1 MDGGLLSG
9 LKMNRELPRG
19 LLNRDLLLLLCSQVI
34 FVSAGAMTVTMAGIV
49 GSRLAPSAGLATL
62 PVSFMVLGTA
72 LAAFPAAQFMRHLGR
87 RAGFVSAALMA
98 LLSCALG
105 YWGLT
110 LSSFSLYC
118 AGTGTLGIS
127 VAFSQQFRFAA
138 TETVAPGQ
146 AGSAVS
152 LLLLGSVGGAIVGPE
167 LVARSEQIIPES
179 GFVGALLGAAMLFV
193 LAALLLSQLSLRSGG
208 RAAEVTSKPVDVSW
222 RGIPPLVWLA
232 VAAGVVG
239 QGVMTFVMTATPVS
253 MHVMDGHSLSDTADV
268 VRAHVLAMYL
278 PSLVSGWLIARF
290 GARSL
295 LAGGIAIFAATMAA
309 ALAGQTVWHYGL
321 AMVLLGAGWNFLFV
335 GGTTLLVQSAHP
347 DLQLQLQGYNDTA
360 VFGSAAVASFA
371 AGAVLEYLGW
381 EMVVISTMLPVLLL
395 AALWFRLRATPLSNY
410 EAPNA

>member
-1 MDGGLLSG
+1 M
-9 LKMNRELPRG
+9 KAELRGG
-19 LLNRDLLLLLCSQVI
+19 LLNRDLVLLLCSQII

-49 GSRLAPSAGLATL
+49 GSRLAPNSALATL

-98 LLSCALG
+98 VLSCALG

-127 VAFSQQFRFAA
+127 LAFSQQFRFAA
-138 TETVAPGQ
+138 TETVTPKQ

-167 LVARSEQIIPES
+167 LVARSEQIRPEG
-179 GFVGALLGAAMLFV
+179 GFVGALVGAAVLFV
-193 LAALLLSQLSLRSGG
+193 LAAFLLSQLSLRGKGHTADAS
-208 RAAEVTSKPVDVSW
+208 AQTVNVSLST
-222 RGIPPLVWLA
+222 IPPLVWLA
-232 VAAGVVG
+232 IAAGVVG

-253 MHVMDGHSLSDTADV
+253 MHVMEGHSLSDTASV

-295 LAGGIAIFAATMAA
+295 LAGGLTIFAATMAA
-309 ALAGQTVWHYGL
+309 ALAGQTVLHYGL

-347 DLQLQLQGYNDTA
+347 DSQLQLQGYNDTA
-360 VFGSAAVASFA
+360 VFGSAAIASFA

-381 EMVVISTMLPVLLL
+381 EMVVVCTMFPVLLL
-395 AALWFRLRATPLSNY
+395 AVLWVRLRAAPLPIYGTPDL
-410 EAPNA
+410 

>member
-1 MDGGLLSG
+1 M
-9 LKMNRELPRG
+9 KAELRRG
-19 LLNRDLLLLLCSQVI
+19 LLNRDLLLLLCSQII

-49 GSRLAPSAGLATL
+49 GSRLAPNSALATL

-72 LAAFPAAQFMRHLGR
+72 LAAYPAAQLMRHLGR
-87 RAGFVSAALMA
+87 RVGFVSAALMA
-98 LLSCALG
+98 VLSCGLG

-118 AGTGTLGIS
+118 GGTGTLGIS
-127 VAFSQQFRFAA
+127 LAFSQQFRFAA
-138 TETVAPGQ
+138 TETVTPKQ

-167 LVARSEQIIPES
+167 LVARSEQIRPEG
-179 GFVGALLGAAMLFV
+179 GFVGALLGAAILFV
-193 LAALLLSQLSLRSGG
+193 LAAFLLSQLSLRG
-208 RAAEVTSKPVDVSW
+208 RGRTAEVTSKPVNMSLRIV
-222 RGIPPLVWLA
+222 PPLVWLA

-253 MHVMDGHSLSDTADV
+253 MHVMEGHSLSDTASV

-290 GARSL
+290 GARL
-295 LAGGIAIFAATMAA
+295 LLIGGIVTFAATMAA
-309 ALAGQTVWHYGL
+309 ALAGQTVLHYGW

-347 DLQLQLQGYNDTA
+347 DSQLQLQGYNDTA

-381 EMVVISTMLPVLLL
+381 EMVVVCTMFPVLLL
-395 AALWFRLRATPLSNY
+395 AVLWIRLRTTPLPSFDT
-410 EAPNA
+410 PDL

>member
-1 MDGGLLSG
+1 
-9 LKMNRELPRG
+9 MNRESPRG

-34 FVSAGAMTVTMAGIV
+34 FVSAGTMTVTMAGIV

-193 LAALLLSQLSLRSGG
+193 LAALLLSQTIT
-208 RAAEVTSKPVDVSW
+208 E
-222 RGIPPLVWLA
+222 
-232 VAAGVVG
+232 
-239 QGVMTFVMTATPVS
+239 
-253 MHVMDGHSLSDTADV
+253 
-268 VRAHVLAMYL
+268 
-278 PSLVSGWLIARF
+278 
-290 GARSL
+290 L
-295 LAGGIAIFAATMAA
+295 L
-309 ALAGQTVWHYGL
+309 
-321 AMVLLGAGWNFLFV
+321 
-335 GGTTLLVQSAHP
+335 
-347 DLQLQLQGYNDTA
+347 
-360 VFGSAAVASFA
+360 
-371 AGAVLEYLGW
+371 
-381 EMVVISTMLPVLLL
+381 
-395 AALWFRLRATPLSNY
+395 
-410 EAPNA
+410 

>member
-1 MDGGLLSG
+1 M
-9 LKMNRELPRG
+9 KAELRGG
-19 LLNRDLLLLLCSQVI
+19 LLNRDLVLLLCSQII

-49 GSRLAPSAGLATL
+49 GSRLAPNSALATL

-98 LLSCALG
+98 VLSCGLG

-127 VAFSQQFRFAA
+127 LAFSQQFRFAA
-138 TETVAPGQ
+138 TETVTPKQ

-167 LVARSEQIIPES
+167 LVARSEQIRPEG
-179 GFVGALLGAAMLFV
+179 GFVGALVGAAVLFV
-193 LAALLLSQLSLRSGG
+193 LAAFLLSQLSLRGKGHTADAS
-208 RAAEVTSKPVDVSW
+208 AQPVNVSLST
-222 RGIPPLVWLA
+222 ITPLFWLA
-232 VAAGVVG
+232 IAAGVVG

-253 MHVMDGHSLSDTADV
+253 MHVMAGHSLSDTASV

-295 LAGGIAIFAATMAA
+295 LAGGLTIFAATMAA
-309 ALAGQTVWHYGL
+309 ALAGQTVLHYGL

-347 DLQLQLQGYNDTA
+347 DSQLQLQGYNDTA
-360 VFGSAAVASFA
+360 VFGSAAIASFA

-381 EMVVISTMLPVLLL
+381 EMVVVCTMFPVLLL
-395 AALWFRLRATPLSNY
+395 AVLWVRLRAAPLPIYGTPDL
-410 EAPNA
+410 

>member
-1 MDGGLLSG
+1 M
-9 LKMNRELPRG
+9 KAELRAG
-19 LLNRDLLLLLCSQVI
+19 LLNRDLVLLLCSQII

-49 GSRLAPSAGLATL
+49 GSRLAPNSALATL

-98 LLSCALG
+98 VLSCGLG

-127 VAFSQQFRFAA
+127 LAFSQQFRFAA
-138 TETVAPGQ
+138 TETVTPKQ

-167 LVARSEQIIPES
+167 LVARSEQIRPEG
-179 GFVGALLGAAMLFV
+179 GFVGALVGAAVLFV
-193 LAALLLSQLSLRSGG
+193 LAAFLLSQLSLRGKGHTADASPQ
-208 RAAEVTSKPVDVSW
+208 TVDVSLST
-222 RGIPPLVWLA
+222 IPPLVWLA
-232 VAAGVVG
+232 IAAGVVG

-253 MHVMDGHSLSDTADV
+253 MHVMAGHSLGDTAGV

-295 LAGGIAIFAATMAA
+295 LAGGLTIFAATMAA
-309 ALAGQTVWHYGL
+309 ALAGQTVLHYGL

-347 DLQLQLQGYNDTA
+347 DSQLQLQGYNDTA
-360 VFGSAAVASFA
+360 VFGSAAIASFA

-381 EMVVISTMLPVLLL
+381 EMVVVCTMFPVLLL
-395 AALWFRLRATPLSNY
+395 AVLWVRLRAAPLPIYGTPDL
-410 EAPNA
+410 

>member
-1 MDGGLLSG
+1 M
-9 LKMNRELPRG
+9 KAELRGG
-19 LLNRDLLLLLCSQVI
+19 LLNRDLVLLLCSQII

-49 GSRLAPSAGLATL
+49 GSRLAPNSALATL

-98 LLSCALG
+98 VLSCGLG

-127 VAFSQQFRFAA
+127 LAFSQQFRFAA
-138 TETVAPGQ
+138 TETVTPKQ

-167 LVARSEQIIPES
+167 LVARSEQIRPEG
-179 GFVGALLGAAMLFV
+179 GFVGALVGAAVLFV
-193 LAALLLSQLSLRSGG
+193 LAAFLLSQLSLRGKG
-208 RAAEVTSKPVDVSW
+208 HTADAFAQPVNVSLST
-222 RGIPPLVWLA
+222 ITPLVWLA
-232 VAAGVVG
+232 IAAGVVG

-253 MHVMDGHSLSDTADV
+253 MHVMAGHSLSDTASV

-295 LAGGIAIFAATMAA
+295 LAGGLTIFAATMAA
-309 ALAGQTVWHYGL
+309 ALAGQTVLHYGL

-347 DLQLQLQGYNDTA
+347 DSQLQLQGYNDTA
-360 VFGSAAVASFA
+360 VFGSAAIASFA

-381 EMVVISTMLPVLLL
+381 EMVVVCTMFPVLLL
-395 AALWFRLRATPLSNY
+395 AVLWVRLRAAPLPIYGTPDL
-410 EAPNA
+410 